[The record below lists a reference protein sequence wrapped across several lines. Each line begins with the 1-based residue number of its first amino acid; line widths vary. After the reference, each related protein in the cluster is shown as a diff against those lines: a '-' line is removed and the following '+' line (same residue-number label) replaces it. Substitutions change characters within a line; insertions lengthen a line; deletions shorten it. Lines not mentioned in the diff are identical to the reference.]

1 MNYSPDI
8 LVQYMQSLRAHTLTK
23 KKPVKGKKI
32 ALLDLDN
39 SDTDAEDGDDEAM
52 AEKERKALEQ
62 LEKVL
67 GDCQKCGPSKLCKVN
82 KSGQH
87 VNLTFNQR
95 RGWSVALVSD
105 LYILRLQLQ
114 SN

>member
-1 MNYSPDI
+1 MN
-8 LVQYMQSLRAHTLTK
+8 SLRAHTITK
-23 KKPVKGKKI
+23 KKPAKAPKEKKT

-39 SDTDAEDGDDEAM
+39 SDADDDGGEDEAM

-67 GDCQKCGPSKLCKVN
+67 SNCQKCGPSKLCKIN
-82 KSGQH
+82 KNGQH

-95 RGWSVALVSD
+95 RGWSVALVNE
-105 LYILRLQLQ
+105 LYFITRFQQ
-114 SN
+114 N